1 MESIN
6 LVNWV
11 VKYWRDMGR
20 MYGKC
25 LSLHWNPGGSGL
37 HLCGIVIEGIGLDS
51 FAAVARGGGFWRV
64 TLLFAWVGERKTV
77 GYGLVFKERKG
88 SR

>member
-1 MESIN
+1 MENAYLCIGI
-6 LVNWV
+6 LEI
-11 VKYWRDMGR
+11 
-20 MYGKC
+20 
-25 LSLHWNPGGSGL
+25 PGF
-37 HLCGIVIEGIGLDS
+37 HLCGIGLDG

>member
-1 MESIN
+1 MENAYLCIGI
-6 LVNWV
+6 LEI
-11 VKYWRDMGR
+11 
-20 MYGKC
+20 
-25 LSLHWNPGGSGL
+25 PGF
-37 HLCGIVIEGIGLDS
+37 HLCGIVIEGIGLDG

-77 GYGLVFKERKG
+77 GYGLVSKRRKG